1 MKLNSIRFG
10 LASSIS
16 ASILWLIC
24 SVLVIIMPEMM
35 MSMSGDM
42 VHMEL
47 RDMNWHL
54 SVFGVAVGMVGWFVM
69 AGAMGWML
77 ASIYNRLDS

>member
-1 MKLNSIRFG
+1 MKLNPMKFA

-24 SVLVIIMPEMM
+24 SVLVMIMPGMM

-47 RDMNWHL
+47 NDMGWHL
-54 SVFGVAVGMVGWFVM
+54 SLSGVIFGM
-69 AGAMGWML
+69 MGWSIIVGTMGWIL
-77 ASIYNRLDS
+77 ASIYNRLDP

>member
-1 MKLNSIRFG
+1 MKLNAMKFG

-24 SVLVIIMPEMM
+24 SVLVMIMPGMM

-47 RDMNWHL
+47 NDMSWQL

-77 ASIYNRLDS
+77 AAIYNRRDS

>member
-1 MKLNSIRFG
+1 MKLNAMKFG

-24 SVLVIIMPEMM
+24 SVLVMIMPGMM

-47 RDMNWHL
+47 NDMSWQL

-77 ASIYNRLDS
+77 AYIYNRLDS

>member
-1 MKLNSIRFG
+1 MKLNAMKFG

-24 SVLVIIMPEMM
+24 SVLVMIMPGMM

-47 RDMNWHL
+47 NDMSWQL
-54 SVFGVAVGMVGWFVM
+54 SVFGVTVGMVGWFVM
-69 AGAMGWML
+69 AGAMGWIL

>member
-1 MKLNSIRFG
+1 MKINAMKFG

-24 SVLVIIMPEMM
+24 SLFVAIMPGMM

-42 VHMEL
+42 VHMQL
-47 RDMNWHL
+47 NDMGWHL
-54 SVFGVAVGMVGWFVM
+54 SVFGIAVGMLGWFLM
-69 AGAMGWML
+69 AGAMGGLL

>member
-1 MKLNSIRFG
+1 
-10 LASSIS
+10 
-16 ASILWLIC
+16 
-24 SVLVIIMPEMM
+24 
-35 MSMSGDM
+35 MSGDM

-47 RDMNWHL
+47 NDMSWQL